1 MYGYSLNDIAKET
14 GVTYHRLHLIQS
26 GFDTPLMEEL
36 FALAKLF
43 NVKPSYFYNPDK
55 LHNKRM
61 VVDSNHIS
69 FRFVE
74 RD

>member
-1 MYGYSLNDIAKET
+1 MYGYSLNDIANKT
-14 GVTYHRLHLIQS
+14 GMTFNRLHYIQA
-26 GFDTPLMEEL
+26 GFDTPTMAEVIE
-36 FALAKLF
+36 LAKLF
-43 NVKPSYFYNPDK
+43 HVRTIYFYNPDK

-69 FRFVE
+69 FRFIE